1 LDTAAGIMSELRR
14 LPSVDALLRTEQAV
28 ELIEQNGRELTVEA
42 IRQVL
47 DDARN
52 RLSKNSQN
60 NQPTSQDLI
69 DQAASLIGLWLAPTL
84 KPVINATGV
93 ILHTNLG
100 RAPLS
105 SAALEA
111 LLATASGYSALEYDL
126 SSGSRSSR
134 SIHTEELLC
143 RLTGAG
149 AAMVVNNNAAALLLV
164 LTAFARRKGVVLS
177 RTQLVE
183 IGGGFRM
190 PEVMIQSG
198 AKLIEVGAT
207 NRVALEDYEAAI
219 EKEPVAIFH
228 AHHSNYK
235 IIGFTSE
242 PPLQELTKLAHAKN
256 LLMIDD
262 QGSGA
267 LLDTGLFGLGHE
279 PTVQESL
286 AAGCDLVCFS
296 GDKLLGGP
304 QAGIIVGKAELIAK
318 MEKHPLTRAL
328 RADKL
333 CLAALS
339 ATLNHYLKGEA
350 ESQIPVWQMISS
362 THQEMTARATAW
374 KEALGQ
380 GNVINGESTVGGG
393 SLPEETLP
401 TSLLALEVRNPD
413 GFLATLR
420 RMDPPL
426 IARIEND
433 QVVLDPRTVLSGQEA
448 VLLSHLRQALS

>member
-1 LDTAAGIMSELRR
+1 MNELRH
-14 LPSVDALLRTEQAV
+14 LPSVDTLLRTDPAV
-28 ELIEQNGRELTVEA
+28 DLIKQYGREITVDA

-47 DDARN
+47 DMHRQD
-52 RLSKNSQN
+52 LSKNPQN
-60 NQPTSQDLI
+60 NQPTSQDLVN
-69 DQAASLIGLWLAPTL
+69 QAASLIKTWLAPTP
-84 KPVINATGV
+84 KTVINATGV

-105 SAALEA
+105 PAAQEA
-111 LLATASGYSALEYDL
+111 LLAVASGYSTLEYDL
-126 SSGSRSSR
+126 SSGNRNSR
-134 SIHTEELLC
+134 SIHTAESLC
-143 RLTGAG
+143 RLTGAD
-149 AAMVVNNNAAALLLV
+149 AAMVVNNNASALLLI
-164 LTAFARRKGVVLS
+164 LAAFARRKGVVIS

-183 IGGGFRM
+183 IGGGFRI

-198 AKLIEVGAT
+198 ARLIEVGAT
-207 NRVALEDYEAAI
+207 NRVTLQDYETAI
-219 EKEPVAIFH
+219 EKEPIAFLH

-235 IIGFTSE
+235 IIGFTGE
-242 PPLQELTKLAHAKN
+242 PSLQELAKLAHDRN

-267 LLDTGLFGLGHE
+267 LLDTSRFGMGHE
-279 PTVQESL
+279 PTIQESL
-286 AAGCDLVCFS
+286 HAGSDLVCFS

-304 QAGIIVGKAELIAK
+304 QAGIIVGKAELITK

-350 ESQIPVWQMISS
+350 ETQVPVWQMISG

-374 KEALGQ
+374 QRALEQ
-380 GNVINGESTVGGG
+380 GNVIDGKSTVGGG
-393 SLPEETLP
+393 SLPGETLS

-413 GFLATLR
+413 GFLLKLR

-433 QVVLDPRTVLSGQEA
+433 RVVLDPRTVLPVQEA
-448 VLLSHLRQALS
+448 ILLSHLNQAFS

>member
-1 LDTAAGIMSELRR
+1 
-14 LPSVDALLRTEQAV
+14 
-28 ELIEQNGRELTVEA
+28 
-42 IRQVL
+42 
-47 DDARN
+47 
-52 RLSKNSQN
+52 
-60 NQPTSQDLI
+60 
-69 DQAASLIGLWLAPTL
+69 
-84 KPVINATGV
+84 
-93 ILHTNLG
+93 
-100 RAPLS
+100 
-105 SAALEA
+105 
-111 LLATASGYSALEYDL
+111 
-126 SSGSRSSR
+126 
-134 SIHTEELLC
+134 
-143 RLTGAG
+143 
-149 AAMVVNNNAAALLLV
+149 
-164 LTAFARRKGVVLS
+164 
-177 RTQLVE
+177 
-183 IGGGFRM
+183 
-190 PEVMIQSG
+190 
-198 AKLIEVGAT
+198 
-207 NRVALEDYEAAI
+207 
-219 EKEPVAIFH
+219 
-228 AHHSNYK
+228 
-235 IIGFTSE
+235 
-242 PPLQELTKLAHAKN
+242 
-256 LLMIDD
+256 MIDD

-413 GFLATLR
+413 EFLATLR
-420 RMDPPL
+420 HMDPPL

-433 QVVLDPRTVLSGQEA
+433 RVVLDPRTILPGQEA
-448 VLLSHLRQALS
+448 ALLSHLRQALS